1 MIGLESLCTYSGRI
15 QEYGYAPWPL
25 NTLVKSLSLL
35 GRISFARSYINKQ
48 SKAFLML
55 SMGGSILTDEDRKLL
70 LRVNQLLEEVLET
83 LEVMSDKETVEAIRE
98 AEEDV
103 KAGRVRG
110 YDEFVEELRRSGEI

>member
-1 MIGLESLCTYSGRI
+1 
-15 QEYGYAPWPL
+15 
-25 NTLVKSLSLL
+25 
-35 GRISFARSYINKQ
+35 
-48 SKAFLML
+48 ML

-83 LEVMSDKETVEAIRE
+83 LEVMSDKETAEAIRE

-103 KAGRVRG
+103 KAGRIRG

>member
-1 MIGLESLCTYSGRI
+1 
-15 QEYGYAPWPL
+15 
-25 NTLVKSLSLL
+25 
-35 GRISFARSYINKQ
+35 
-48 SKAFLML
+48 ML

-98 AEEDV
+98 AEGDV